1 MTLEIGNTSVTPFA
15 VAICVGPEPA
25 ELERVSDLI
34 ESLRAYDA
42 PKYFVMV
49 DDSKQMR
56 SLENQFDFP
65 AGCKAVSVQ
74 HPKHRWPEKSARSR
88 KGRGICAAVQSAM
101 QWIAQ
106 HAQDVN
112 YVLKLDTDALIIAPF
127 ADKIAK
133 VFAEHPAVGNLG
145 AYDFTPNGDPRDISK
160 NGATVEALSHV
171 PSVTAWVKGM
181 VIKDE
186 RSTIRDHISMA
197 LDHGYVFGEHC
208 LGGAYALNI
217 ELLKR
222 MLIYGYLSDES
233 LWLPID
239 CPEDVM
245 MGMYTKAAG
254 MQMKGYVADGEAFGV
269 RHKGLP
275 DSLPR
280 LVERGFSVIHSTKD
294 YGHVT
299 ELQIREYFKQ
309 RRDEVLS
316 QAG

>member
-1 MTLEIGNTSVTPFA
+1 VTPFA

-25 ELERVSDLI
+25 EFDRVSDLV
-34 ESLRAYDA
+34 ESLRTYDA
-42 PKYFVMV
+42 PRYFVMV
-49 DDSKQMR
+49 DDAKELR
-56 SLENQFDFP
+56 GLEKQFDFP
-65 AGCKAVSVQ
+65 AECKAISVQ
-74 HPKHRWPEKSARSR
+74 HPKHRWPEKAARSR
-88 KGRGICAAVQSAM
+88 KGKGICSAVQASM

-106 HAQDVN
+106 HAQDVKF
-112 YVLKLDTDALIIAPF
+112 VLKLDTDALVIAPF
-127 ADKIAK
+127 AEKIAK
-133 VFAEHPAVGNLG
+133 VFEANPAVGNIG

-160 NGATVEALSHV
+160 NGATMEALSHNT
-171 PSVTAWVKGM
+171 SVTGWVKGM
-181 VIKDE
+181 VMKDE
-186 RSTIRDHISMA
+186 RFTIREHIHMA

-233 LWLPID
+233 LWLPVD

-245 MGMYTKAAG
+245 MGMYTKASG
-254 MQMKGYVADGEAFGV
+254 MQMKGYVGDDEVFGV

-275 DSLPR
+275 DNLPR
-280 LVERGFSVIHSTKD
+280 LVERGFSIIHSTKD
-294 YGHVT
+294 YGHLT
-299 ELQIREYFKQ
+299 EAQIREFFKQ

>member
-1 MTLEIGNTSVTPFA
+1 MTSFA
-15 VAICVGPEPA
+15 VAICVGPQSA
-25 ELERVSDLI
+25 EFDRVNDLI
-34 ESLRAYDA
+34 ESLRAFDV
-42 PKYFVMV
+42 PRYFVMV

-56 SLENQFDFP
+56 GLETQFQFP
-65 AGCKAVSVQ
+65 DGCKAVSVQ
-74 HPKHRWPEKSARSR
+74 HPKHRWPEKAARSR
-88 KGRGICAAVQSAM
+88 KGKGICAAVQAAM

-106 HAQDVN
+106 HAQDVKF
-112 YVLKLDTDALIIAPF
+112 VLKLDTDALVIAPF
-127 ADKIAK
+127 AEKIAK
-133 VFAEHPAVGNLG
+133 AFEDHPAVGNLG

-160 NGATVEALSHV
+160 NGATMEALSHV

-181 VIKDE
+181 VVQDE
-186 RSTIRDHISMA
+186 RSTIRDHIGMA
-197 LDHGYVFGEHC
+197 LDHGYIFGEHC

-245 MGMYTKAAG
+245 MGMYTKASG
-254 MQMKGYVADGEAFGV
+254 MQMKGFVADGEVFGI

-275 DSLPR
+275 DTLPR
-280 LVERGFSVIHSTKD
+280 LVERGFSIIHSTKD
-294 YGHVT
+294 YGHLT
-299 ELQIREYFKQ
+299 EAQIREFFKQ

-316 QAG
+316 RAG